1 VTLTTRLI
9 LDRDGDPTVE
19 IETEWNHCEGV
30 AGSLSIFAY
39 WHLDSITARDA
50 DSGRLLEL
58 DADEIEFVKREMQ
71 PELERHK
78 P

>member
-1 VTLTTRLI
+1 MTLSTRLI

-19 IETEWNHCEGV
+19 IETVWIYYQGED
-30 AGSLSIFAY
+30 GSSSICVG
-39 WHLDSITARDA
+39 WQLDNVSARDA
-50 DSGRLLEL
+50 DSGQLLEL